1 MNAPAPPGLRTTDY
15 RWGCA
20 HASAAPTAS
29 PLAISSS
36 IRPSESPP
44 SSLSLAVATREISLG
59 ATLKLWSKP
68 SCTRESATVLAP
80 ERR

>member
-1 MNAPAPPGLRTTDY
+1 MNAPTLPGLRTTDY

-20 HASAAPTAS
+20 HARATPTAS

-44 SSLSLAVATREISLG
+44 SSLSLAVATQEISLG
-59 ATLKLWSKP
+59 ATA
-68 SCTRESATVLAP
+68 EAVVEAIMHA
-80 ERR
+80 